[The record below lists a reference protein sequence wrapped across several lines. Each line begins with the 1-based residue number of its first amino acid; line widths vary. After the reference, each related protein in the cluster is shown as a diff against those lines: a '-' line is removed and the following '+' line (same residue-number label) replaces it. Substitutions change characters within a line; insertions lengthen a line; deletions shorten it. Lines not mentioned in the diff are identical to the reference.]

1 MQERTEYNFIWVK
14 KQFPT
19 QRRNFLYFSTKK
31 SIFWNEKK
39 NFGTCLRKPTF
50 CLKKSNTIII
60 SRKNFLLLRVVFF
73 PEIGQVKLFL
83 SLIHSHGRMCIRIN
97 IFNYMKNLKCWG
109 PFLWMGFNCF
119 QATEPLRGG
128 SLLFTTQAQRV
139 PGTHLINLER
149 MKGWAEFGAAHWF
162 WSRDS

>member
-1 MQERTEYNFIWVK
+1 MQERTEYNFIWGK

-19 QRRNFLYFSTKK
+19 QRKNFLYFSTKK

-97 IFNYMKNLKCWG
+97 IFNYMKNLKCCG

-119 QATEPLRGG
+119 QATEPLRRG